1 MKLLAQLILAG
12 LITATATTCF
22 AQSSQ
27 EQKNESS
34 VETETISVQEKAP
47 AVEKDKADVITFKGL
62 SRYDIR
68 RDNRPGR
75 EGETRKSL
83 WRKPFRT
90 DSKFGRRL
98 EN

>member
-34 VETETISVQEKAP
+34 VETETISVRK
-47 AVEKDKADVITFKGL
+47 KHRLWKKTRLMFITFKGL

-83 WRKPFRT
+83 WRNVRT